1 MSARPAPVYGADQN
15 RGTPAVL
22 TTITATH
29 STRGPLRGQGDIRR
43 GLTRQTL
50 RSRKKGQHEA
60 HGHASDRGHPVVQH
74 PDNPFMVAETLPAD
88 GQLATHRGESTMND
102 DWATH
107 EVRAAQPGGEQST
120 LDRLWQGWAAELL
133 RGEHTRTVQIVQ
145 KAETLLDNPTEPE
158 RYAQFRAG
166 YRQACHDIL
175 AELQRERHGRQSTP
189 R

>member
-1 MSARPAPVYGADQN
+1 MKHMDMLVIAG
-15 RGTPAVL
+15 VL
-22 TTITATH
+22 LCSILIIRSWWQKH
-29 STRGPLRGQGDIRR
+29 CRLVDSLRRY
-43 GLTRQTL
+43 
-50 RSRKKGQHEA
+50 
-60 HGHASDRGHPVVQH
+60 
-74 PDNPFMVAETLPAD
+74 
-88 GQLATHRGESTMND
+88 RGESTMND

-166 YRQACHDIL
+166 FRQACHDIL